1 MCWLSFLCDPDIFK
15 FDSTQKL
22 HYQPTSTVVFSF
34 LLFLINLHN
43 AFSGRMVTE
52 MVTLTE
58 TNKNPFIG
66 GRYGQERQ
74 GFFKSGFE
82 HIPYFLS
89 CLIDVHVE
97 TK

>member
-1 MCWLSFLCDPDIFK
+1 M
-15 FDSTQKL
+15 
-22 HYQPTSTVVFSF
+22 
-34 LLFLINLHN
+34 LFLENT
-43 AFSGRMVTE
+43 SE
-52 MVTLTE
+52 MVVLTE

-74 GFFKSGFE
+74 RFFKSGFE